1 MHKLDV
7 TLMLAFFFKVPIRV
21 CGMFSVD
28 EELLEILL
36 EPGMDDGAEEG
47 KTKS

>member
-1 MHKLDV
+1 MFGYV
-7 TLMLAFFFKVPIRV
+7 YV
-21 CGMFSVD
+21 GMVSVD

-47 KTKS
+47 KTIN